1 MEQLLAAGI
10 AGLVLGVIAAIL
22 GAAELR
28 HRNRL
33 PRADEP
39 ILADVEG
46 ATDRV
51 VTLSATSNVVCPAH
65 GHLLVPDACRSC
77 RFLAGE
83 VQP

>member
-39 ILADVEG
+39 ILAKPVRG
-46 ATDRV
+46 RW
-51 VTLSATSNVVCPAH
+51 S
-65 GHLLVPDACRSC
+65 
-77 RFLAGE
+77 
-83 VQP
+83 